1 MSGNHSTVI
10 RWYPRTGIVMLR
22 SKSVTTTF
30 RIGSTDIGARERH
43 LINLMLDDL
52 GYQRV
57 HSWEPD
63 GANFVARTDRARI
76 RSAA

>member
-1 MSGNHSTVI
+1 MSTVI
-10 RWYPRTGIVMLR
+10 RWYPSTGIVMLR
-22 SKSVTTTF
+22 GKSVTTTF
-30 RIGSTDIGARERH
+30 KVDNNTSDARKRH

-57 HSWEPD
+57 HHWEPD
-63 GANFVARTDRARI
+63 GANFVARTDRARM